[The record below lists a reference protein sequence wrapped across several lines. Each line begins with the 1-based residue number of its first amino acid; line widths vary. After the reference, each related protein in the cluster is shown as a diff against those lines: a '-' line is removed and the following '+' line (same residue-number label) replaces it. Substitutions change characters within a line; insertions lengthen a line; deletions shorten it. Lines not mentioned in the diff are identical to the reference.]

1 MEKLEKLIIPNG
13 QTQTNPKSDRQM
25 TNLIWISPNLCKRQ
39 NKMNIS
45 HLESLAQI
53 HSFLIANA
61 PSELNFINNNISQ
74 DEFTTAF
81 NQITI
86 VMKEGIN
93 LFEDNDSFPVF
104 DDDSEENNDL

>member
-1 MEKLEKLIIPNG
+1 MMEKLEKLIIPNG

-39 NKMNIS
+39 NN
-45 HLESLAQI
+45 
-53 HSFLIANA
+53 
-61 PSELNFINNNISQ
+61 Q

>member
-39 NKMNIS
+39 NN
-45 HLESLAQI
+45 
-53 HSFLIANA
+53 
-61 PSELNFINNNISQ
+61 Q

>member
-1 MEKLEKLIIPNG
+1 MEKLEKPIIPNG

-39 NKMNIS
+39 NN
-45 HLESLAQI
+45 
-53 HSFLIANA
+53 
-61 PSELNFINNNISQ
+61 Q

>member
-1 MEKLEKLIIPNG
+1 
-13 QTQTNPKSDRQM
+13 
-25 TNLIWISPNLCKRQ
+25 
-39 NKMNIS
+39 MNIF

-74 DEFTTAF
+74 DEFTTTF
-81 NQITI
+81 NQIAI
-86 VMKEGIN
+86 AMKEGID

-104 DDDSEENNDL
+104 DDDSEKNNDL